1 MTSRGRPPKPIEQKR
16 LTGNPGK
23 RPLPSQGSLVLLPS
37 MYEIP
42 EPPRPLVTEA
52 AKAMWDR
59 VWSMGQTWL
68 SPQTDIELLLMTC
81 EMVDERWNLRIK
93 VLTDNRPEERKGL
106 RDLER
111 QLVANLSL
119 LGFTPTDRSRLGVA
133 EVKRVS
139 KIEELR
145 ARKEENRF
153 IMATE
158 VAHTDT
164 TSGSSK

>member
-1 MTSRGRPPKPIEQKR
+1 MGRPPKPIEQKR
-16 LTGNPGK
+16 ALGNPGK
-23 RPLPSQGSLVLLPS
+23 RPLPTEGSLVLLPS

-52 AKAMWDR
+52 AKALWNR
-59 VWSMGQTWL
+59 TWSMGQTWL

-93 VLTDNRPEERKGL
+93 VLQDSRPEERKGL

-133 EVKRVS
+133 EVKKIS
-139 KIEELR
+139 KLEALR
-145 ARKEENRF
+145 EQQNKPR
-153 IMATE
+153 
-158 VAHTDT
+158 D
-164 TSGSSK
+164 

>member
-1 MTSRGRPPKPIEQKR
+1 MTQRGRPPKPIEQKR

-23 RPLPSQGSLVLLPS
+23 RPLPQQGSLVLLPS
-37 MYEIP
+37 MYEVP
-42 EPPRPLVTEA
+42 DPPRPLVTDA
-52 AKAMWDR
+52 AKSMWDR
-59 VWSMGQTWL
+59 VWTMGQTWL
-68 SPQTDIELLLMTC
+68 SPQTDVELLLMTC
-81 EMVDERWNLRIK
+81 EMIDERWNLRIK

-139 KIEELR
+139 KLEELR
-145 ARKEENRF
+145 AKRQDKV
-153 IMATE
+153 MATE
-158 VAHTDT
+158 VADTSITDT
-164 TSGSSK
+164 SSE

>member
-1 MTSRGRPPKPIEQKR
+1 MSPMGRPPKPIEQKR
-16 LTGNPGK
+16 ALGNPGR
-23 RPLPSQGSLVLLPS
+23 RPLPQEGSLVLLPS

-52 AKAMWDR
+52 AKALWNR
-59 VWSMGQTWL
+59 TWTMGQTWL

-93 VLTDNRPEERKGL
+93 VLQDNRPEERKGL

-133 EVKRVS
+133 EVKKIS
-139 KIEELR
+139 KLEALR
-145 ARKEENRF
+145 EQQNKPR
-153 IMATE
+153 
-158 VAHTDT
+158 D
-164 TSGSSK
+164 

>member
-1 MTSRGRPPKPIEQKR
+1 MSPMGRPPKPIEQKR
-16 LTGNPGK
+16 ALGNPGR
-23 RPLPSQGSLVLLPS
+23 RPLPTEGSLVLLPS

-42 EPPRPLVTEA
+42 EPPRPIVTEA
-52 AKAMWDR
+52 AKALWNR
-59 VWSMGQTWL
+59 TWTMGQTWL

-93 VLTDNRPEERKGL
+93 VLQDNRPEDRKGL

-133 EVKRVS
+133 EVKKIS
-139 KIEELR
+139 KLEALR
-145 ARKEENRF
+145 EQQNKPR
-153 IMATE
+153 
-158 VAHTDT
+158 D
-164 TSGSSK
+164 